1 MAKLKKRK
9 DGRYQRKVTLSN
21 GKCKIVYGRT
31 LADLAA
37 AEAALRGDDSAGL
50 VVGDHTL
57 VGEWAKIWLSSYKQ
71 SLRAN
76 TVKMYRDCYN
86 LHIMD
91 TLGAMEL
98 REVRPVHIRACM
110 ALVADKSESLQ
121 HKVLLTINQLF
132 ETARQNAL
140 ILRNPAE
147 GIKTTPHA
155 KPEKKKWLTPEE
167 AGQLMK
173 AVTDP
178 RALAFC
184 ALCLYCGLRKEE
196 ALGLQWADI
205 DGGSLTVRRA
215 VTFLTNQPDP
225 IHELKTKAAHR
236 TIPIPGPLREI
247 LLDTPHLG
255 QYIITAADG
264 GDMTRSAFTRLW
276 NKVKSAVPFH
286 VSPHM
291 LRHTYATTLYHAGVD
306 LRTAQR
312 LLGHSSIQM
321 TADIYTHLQDADALA
336 AGSQIDRYLTEN
348 PAPEMESSQKVVKFG

>member
-1 MAKLKKRK
+1 MAKLKKRA

-21 GKCKIVYGRT
+21 GKKKIVYGRT
-31 LADLAA
+31 LAELAA
-37 AEAALRGDDSAGL
+37 AEAALKSDDSAGL

-76 TVKMYRDCYN
+76 TVKMYRDAYN
-86 LHIMD
+86 LHIME

-98 REVRPVHIRACM
+98 REVRPVHVRACM

-121 HKVLLTINQLF
+121 SKVLLTINQLF
-132 ETARQNAL
+132 ETARQNSL

-147 GIKTTPHA
+147 GIKITPHA
-155 KPEKKKWLTPEE
+155 KPDKKKWLTPEE

-178 RALAFC
+178 RARAFC
-184 ALCLYCGLRKEE
+184 ALCLYCGLRREE
-196 ALGLQWADI
+196 ALGLQWSDI
-205 DGGSLTVRRA
+205 EGGSLTVRRA

-225 IHELKTKAAHR
+225 IQELKTKAAHR
-236 TIPIPGPLREI
+236 AIPIPAPLREI

-255 QYIITAADG
+255 QYIITTTSG
-264 GDMTRSAFTRLW
+264 GDMTRSAFAHLW
-276 NKVKSAVPFH
+276 SKVTAAVPFH

-306 LRTAQR
+306 LRAAQR

-321 TADIYTHLQDADALA
+321 TADIYTHLQDTDALA
-336 AGSQIDRYLTEN
+336 AGSQIDRYLAEN
-348 PAPEMESSQKVVKFG
+348 PAPELESSQKVVKFG